1 MRHPQLSGDAGLLAE
16 DLTAGPP
23 PLLAIAHGSR
33 DPAAAATVQQLLD
46 RVRDRAG
53 HKGFDGLPVVTA
65 YLDHSPPSP
74 AQALAALAGRGART
88 VVVLPLLLTAAYHA
102 LTDIPALL
110 RAAAAALPG
119 LRIRYG
125 DTLGPDL
132 LLIGALERRLAQ
144 AGVQIGDPGTAVVL
158 AAAGSSDPGASA
170 VISRLAADWQALR
183 RWHAVVPAYASA
195 ARPTPAEAVAALAA
209 GDALQ
214 VVVASYLLAPG
225 LFADQ
230 VRDESAAAGAT
241 AVSGALGAAPE
252 LADLVLK
259 RYAAAVAG
267 IPRSGPVFTAA

>member
-1 MRHPQLSGDAGLLAE
+1 MRHSRVTSDRRPVADP
-16 DLTAGPP
+16 GPP
-23 PLLAIAHGSR
+23 PLLAIAHGSQ
-33 DPAAAATVQQLLD
+33 DPRAAATVEELLD
-46 RVRDRAG
+46 QVRQRADR
-53 HKGFDGLPVVTA
+53 KGFTGLPVTTA
-65 YLDHSPPSP
+65 YLDHAPPSP
-74 AQALAALAGRGART
+74 AQALTALAGRGART

-102 LTDIPALL
+102 LTDIPGLL
-110 RAAAAALPG
+110 RAASAALPG

-125 DTLGPDL
+125 DTLGPDP

-144 AGVQIGDPGTAVVL
+144 AGVQVGDADAGVVL

-183 RWHAVVPAYASA
+183 RWRAVVPAYASA
-195 ARPTPAEAVAALAA
+195 ASPRPAEAVAALAA
-209 GDALQ
+209 DGVSR

-230 VRDESAAAGAT
+230 VRDESAAAGAAT
-241 AVSGALGAAPE
+241 VSGALGAAPE

-267 IPRSGPVFTAA
+267 IPRAPAITAA

>member
-1 MRHPQLSGDAGLLAE
+1 MRDPQLTPG
-16 DLTAGPP
+16 GPP

-33 DPAAAATVQQLLD
+33 DPLAAATVQQLLG
-46 RVRDRAG
+46 RVRDRAARTG
-53 HKGFDGLPVVTA
+53 SGGLPVLTA

-110 RAAAAALPG
+110 RAAAAAHPE

-132 LLIGALERRLAQ
+132 LLIRALERRLAEAGIQ
-144 AGVQIGDPGTAVVL
+144 AGDPGTGVVL
-158 AAAGSSDPGASA
+158 AAAGSSDPGASD
-170 VISRLAADWQALR
+170 VISRLAADWRALR
-183 RWHAVVPAYASA
+183 RWQAVVPAYASA

-209 GDALQ
+209 DGVPRVA
-214 VVVASYLLAPG
+214 VASYLLAPG

-230 VRDESAAAGAT
+230 VRDQSAAAGAA

-259 RYAAAVAG
+259 RYSAAAAG
-267 IPRSGPVFTAA
+267 IPRAPVFTAA